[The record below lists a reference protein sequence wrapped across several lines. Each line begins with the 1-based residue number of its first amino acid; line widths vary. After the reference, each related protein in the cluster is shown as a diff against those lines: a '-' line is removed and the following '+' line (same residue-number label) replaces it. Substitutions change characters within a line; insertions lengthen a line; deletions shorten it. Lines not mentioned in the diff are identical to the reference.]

1 MISGNDRCLLEQNI
15 IKKMTKIR
23 KTRASRSEA
32 TTHLHVV
39 VKIEIEEIEN
49 FQSNKKQTK

>member
-39 VKIEIEEIEN
+39 VKIEIEN
-49 FQSNKKQTK
+49 FKSNKKQTK